1 MWTRAELKSR
11 AKEVL
16 RKSYWKALL
25 VSMVIVAASG
35 NMDNFKIKK
44 HWNITEPSRVFLET
58 ESDYIGNFFLE
69 RTAYTGPWIWGFLI
83 GVIASFLILWL
94 FRVVIGYSFE
104 VGGKRYFLK
113 STEDHFD
120 LNNLTYAFNRSRIVD
135 IVKTMVYRGVLI
147 FLWSL
152 LFLIPGIIK
161 AYAYQM
167 VPYILADNP
176 NIGYQRAVELSK
188 NMTEGEKWN
197 IFVLDLSFIGW
208 NILGSLLFG
217 IGRLFVNPY
226 VESTQAELYLVLREN
241 ALEKGICTRE
251 ELLMDEFTK

>member
-1 MWTRAELKSR
+1 MWIRAELKSR

-16 RKSYWKALL
+16 KKSYWKAFL
-25 VSMVIVAASG
+25 VSMIIVAASG
-35 NMDNFKIKK
+35 DMDSFKIKK
-44 HWNITEPSRVFLET
+44 QWNITEPRNVLLEQK
-58 ESDYIGNFFLE
+58 SDYIGSSFLE
-69 RTAYTGPWIWGFLI
+69 GVTDTAPWVWGLLI
-83 GVIASFLILWL
+83 GIIASFLMLWL
-94 FRVVIGYSFE
+94 FKIIIGYAFE
-104 VGGKRYFLK
+104 VSGKHYFLK
-113 STEDHFD
+113 SAQDHFD

-135 IVKTMVYRGVLI
+135 IVKTMAYRGLLV

-152 LFLIPGIIK
+152 LFLIPGIVK
-161 AYAYQM
+161 SYAYQM

-226 VESTQAELYLVLREN
+226 VDSTQAELYLVLREN
-241 ALEKGICTRE
+241 ALERGLCTRE
-251 ELLMDEFTK
+251 ELMMDEFTK